1 MTALYLANRPSGAT
15 VQEMRVRCEQDSGR
29 RWAGD
34 VPRGIDLWIPGRVL
48 LDPADQA
55 ALSTLEPYDQ
65 MWSNDE
71 TFLRQGIAR
80 ALFVGIAPD
89 NTQRVG
95 FGFGP
100 LRNEKTGIYR
110 FALAEFNDPACEP
123 YNRYRRET
131 RARYVPTDPHI
142 EDDMR
147 CLTYQ
152 YFGPLDAKPHPEMFL
167 RFTDKPAAGR
177 GLYRD
182 GEVLFVGGRERA
194 RFVQYEAGQPGAEAQ
209 FRGHLGIK
217 ACIITHSRGALDII
231 GDDGATT

>member
-1 MTALYLANRPSGAT
+1 
-15 VQEMRVRCEQDSGR
+15 
-29 RWAGD
+29 
-34 VPRGIDLWIPGRVL
+34 
-48 LDPADQA
+48 
-55 ALSTLEPYDQ
+55 
-65 MWSNDE
+65 MWNNDE
-71 TFLRQGIAR
+71 TFLRQGVAR

-123 YNRYRRET
+123 YNTYRRET
-131 RARYVPTDPHI
+131 RARYVPTDLHI
-142 EDDMR
+142 DDDMR

-167 RFTDKPAAGR
+167 RFTDKPAAAR

-182 GEVLFVGGRERA
+182 GEVLFVDGRERA
-194 RFVQYEAGQPGAEAQ
+194 RFVQYQAGQPDADPQ

-217 ACIITHSRGALDII
+217 ACIITHRRGALDII
-231 GDDGATT
+231 GDDGSTR